1 MKNLIRY
8 FFKGLLIIAPAF
20 LTIYIV
26 YIVVT
31 YIDDFIQSFATNYI
45 HFHIK
50 GLGIITMLV
59 LVTLLG
65 FIGQSIIFSPIR
77 GGMDKLFRN
86 APLVKILYSAIRDL
100 LTAFVGQEKKFN
112 KPVLVK
118 VNKISDLE
126 KIGFITSEELADL
139 DIKDKVAVYFP
150 HSFNFSGELFIVP
163 KDQIKPLN
171 IAASEAMKFVI
182 SGGVTKV

>member
-8 FFKGLLIIAPAF
+8 FFKGLLFIAPAF

-26 YIVVT
+26 YLVFT
-31 YIDDFIQSFATNYI
+31 YIDDFTQRIVSDYI

-59 LVTLLG
+59 LITILG
-65 FIGQSIIFSPIR
+65 FVGQSIVFSPLHGFTDRI
-77 GGMDKLFRN
+77 FRN
-86 APLVKILYSAIRDL
+86 APIVKTLYSSIRDL

-112 KPVLVK
+112 KPVLVI
-118 VNKISDLE
+118 VNKLPELE
-126 KIGFITSEELADL
+126 KIGFITSENLEELN
-139 DIKDKVAVYFP
+139 IIDKVAVFFP
-150 HSFNFSGELFIVP
+150 QSFNFSGELLIVP
-163 KDQIKPLN
+163 KENIRVLN
-171 IAASEAMKFVI
+171 IPASEAMKFVL

>member
-26 YIVVT
+26 YITVT
-31 YIDDFIQSFATNYI
+31 YIDDFIQSFAQNYV
-45 HFHIK
+45 HFHIR

-65 FIGQSIIFSPIR
+65 FIGQSIIFSPLR
-77 GGMDKLFRN
+77 GGMDKIFRN
-86 APLVKILYSAIRDL
+86 APVVKILYSAIRDL

-112 KPVLVK
+112 KPVLVRI
-118 VNKISDLE
+118 NKISDLE
-126 KIGFITSEELADL
+126 KIGFITSEDLGDL
-139 DIKDKVAVYFP
+139 DIHDKVVVFFP
-150 HSFNFSGELFIVP
+150 HSFTFSGELFVVP
-163 KDQIKPLN
+163 KDQISPLD
-171 IAASEAMKFVI
+171 IPASEAMKFVL